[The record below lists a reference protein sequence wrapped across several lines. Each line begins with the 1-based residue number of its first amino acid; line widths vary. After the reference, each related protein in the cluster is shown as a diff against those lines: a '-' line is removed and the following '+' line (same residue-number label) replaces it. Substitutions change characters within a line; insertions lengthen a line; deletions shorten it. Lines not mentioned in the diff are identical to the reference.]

1 MNDSRGDEC
10 QCKAL
15 GTTTEASI
23 FKHATNTHFLSF
35 LKEKRPSGILKE
47 LVPNIGNESC
57 CCCPFAKLCLT
68 PCELMNC
75 SMSGFPVYYLLQEC
89 SLIHVH

>member
-10 QCKAL
+10 QYKAL
-15 GTTTEASI
+15 GTPTEANI
-23 FKHATNTHFLSF
+23 FSHATNSQFLSF

-57 CCCPFAKLCLT
+57 CCSFAKLCLT

-75 SMSGFPVYYLLQEC
+75 SMPGFPVLHYLLEC
-89 SLIHVH
+89 VLIHVH